1 LLKEVPERKER
12 FRGQERKMKE
22 LANSVV
28 QLVAIIMILITLA
41 VSTAAVS
48 QWAGSADEAA
58 RQEVTPVSL
67 TATAR

>member
-1 LLKEVPERKER
+1 
-12 FRGQERKMKE
+12 MKE

-48 QWAGSADEAA
+48 QWAGSVDEAA
-58 RQEVTPVSL
+58 RTEEVAPVSL
-67 TATAR
+67 TANAR

>member
-1 LLKEVPERKER
+1 
-12 FRGQERKMKE
+12 MKE

-48 QWAGSADEAA
+48 LWAAGEKGVAMGEAA
-58 RQEVTPVSL
+58 NGRPV
-67 TATAR
+67 AVNETARR

>member
-1 LLKEVPERKER
+1 MQEERIQ
-12 FRGQERKMKE
+12 GAGERKMKE

-48 QWAGSADEAA
+48 QWAGSVDEAA
-58 RQEVTPVSL
+58 RTEVAPVSL
-67 TATAR
+67 TANAR